1 MSENAV
7 SYKSGFVAVIGRP
20 NVGKS
25 TLLNHLVGQKI
36 AIVSD
41 TPQTTRNR
49 ILGILTLP
57 DAQILFLDTPG
68 IHKPK
73 HKLGEYMVKSA
84 QESLKEVDLILFV
97 SDATESYGAGER
109 FILDMVQ
116 TETASAP
123 VILVL
128 NKVDL
133 LAKEKLLPM
142 IQQYAQLYD
151 FAAVVP
157 VSAVTGENT
166 QQLIEVIKKHLDE
179 GPQYYPEDEITDQPE
194 RVVAAELIRE
204 KIFRLTR
211 DEIPHSTAVE
221 VEEMKTRENGDIF
234 LRATIYVERDSQKG
248 IVIGAGGMML
258 KEVGRQARLEM
269 ENIFGSRFFVDLW
282 VKVKKDW
289 RNKEGSLRMF
299 GYDERQRR

>member
-1 MSENAV
+1 MNDNTPK
-7 SYKSGFVAVIGRP
+7 YKSGFVAVIGRP

-25 TLLNHLVGQKI
+25 TLLNQLVGQKI

-68 IHKPK
+68 VHKPQ
-73 HKLGEYMVKSA
+73 HKLGEYMMKSA
-84 QESLKEVDLILFV
+84 KETLREVDLILFV
-97 SDATESYGAGER
+97 SDVTESFGPGER
-109 FILDMVQ
+109 FILGML
-116 TETASAP
+116 EEEERP
-123 VILVL
+123 VVLVL

-133 LAKEKLLPM
+133 LPREKLLPI
-142 IQQYAQLYD
+142 IQQYSRLRD

-166 QQLIEVIKKHLDE
+166 DRLLEVIKENLEE
-179 GPQYYPEDEITDQPE
+179 GPQYYPEDEVTDQPE

-204 KIFRLTR
+204 KIFRMTR

-221 VEEMKTRENGDIF
+221 VEEMKTRDNGDVF
-234 LRATIYVERDSQKG
+234 LRATIYVERESQKG
-248 IVIGAGGMML
+248 IIIGAGGAML

-289 RNKEGSLRMF
+289 RNKDGSLSMF
-299 GYDERQRR
+299 GYDNRRSQ

>member
-1 MSENAV
+1 MNDTV
-7 SYKSGFVAVIGRP
+7 KHYKSGFVAVVGRP

-25 TLLNHLVGQKI
+25 TLLNQIIGQKI

-68 IHKPK
+68 IHKPQ
-73 HKLGEYMVKSA
+73 HKLGEYMVNSA
-84 QESLKEVDLILFV
+84 RSALREVDLILFV
-97 SDATESYGAGER
+97 SDVTESVGPGER
-109 FILDMVQ
+109 FILDMLKQEQ
-116 TETASAP
+116 TP

-133 LAKEKLLPM
+133 VAKDKLLP
-142 IQQYAQLYD
+142 IISQYSAFRD
-151 FAAVVP
+151 FAAIVP
-157 VSAVTGENT
+157 VSALAGSNVDR
-166 QQLIEVIKKHLDE
+166 LLSVIKDLLPE
-179 GPQYYPEDEITDQPE
+179 GPQYYPEDEVTDQPE
-194 RVVAAELIRE
+194 RVVAAEFIRE

-211 DEIPHSTAVE
+211 EEIPHSTAVE
-221 VEEMKTRENGDIF
+221 VEEMKTRPNGDVF
-234 LRATIYVERDSQKG
+234 LRATIYVERESQKG
-248 IVIGAGGMML
+248 IIIGAKGAML
-258 KEVGRQARLEM
+258 KEIGQQARLDM

-282 VKVKKDW
+282 VKVKNDW

-299 GYDERQRR
+299 GYDKNDNR

>member
-1 MSENAV
+1 MNDV
-7 SYKSGFVAVIGRP
+7 KTNYKSGFVAVIGRP

-25 TLLNHLVGQKI
+25 TLLNQLVGQKI

-49 ILGILTLP
+49 ILGILTQP

-68 IHKPK
+68 IHKPQ

-84 QESLKEVDLILFV
+84 RSAVREVDLILFV
-97 SDATESYGAGER
+97 SDVTESFGAGER
-109 FILDMVQ
+109 YILDMLEN
-116 TETASAP
+116 ETTP
-123 VILVL
+123 VVLVL
-128 NKVDL
+128 NKIDL
-133 LAKEKLLPM
+133 LPKEKLLPM
-142 IQQYAQLYD
+142 ITKYSALRN

-157 VSAVTGENT
+157 LSALTGDNT
-166 QQLIEVIKKHLDE
+166 NRLLSVIKEVLPV
-179 GPQYYPEDEITDQPE
+179 GPQYYPEDEVTDQPE

-211 DEIPHSTAVE
+211 DEIPHSSVVE
-221 VEEMKTRENGDIF
+221 VEEMKTRPNGDVF

-248 IVIGAGGMML
+248 IIIGAAGSML
-258 KEVGRQARLEM
+258 KEIGRQSRLEM
-269 ENIFGSRFFVDLW
+269 ANIFGSRFFVDLW

-289 RNKEGSLRMF
+289 RNKDGSLRMF
-299 GYDERQRR
+299 GYDDRDNG

>member
-1 MSENAV
+1 MNETV
-7 SYKSGFVAVIGRP
+7 KHYKSGFVAVVGRP

-25 TLLNHLVGQKI
+25 TLLNQTIGQKI

-68 IHKPK
+68 IHKPQ
-73 HKLGEYMVKSA
+73 HKLGEYMVNSA
-84 QESLKEVDLILFV
+84 RSALREVDLILFV
-97 SDATESYGAGER
+97 SDVTESVGPGER
-109 FILDMVQ
+109 FILDMLKQEQ
-116 TETASAP
+116 TP

-133 LAKEKLLPM
+133 VAKDKLLP
-142 IQQYAQLYD
+142 IISQYSAFRD
-151 FAAVVP
+151 FAAIVP
-157 VSAVTGENT
+157 VSALAGSNVDR
-166 QQLIEVIKKHLDE
+166 LLSVIKDLLPE
-179 GPQYYPEDEITDQPE
+179 GPQYYPEDEVTDQPE
-194 RVVAAELIRE
+194 RVVAAEFIRE

-211 DEIPHSTAVE
+211 EEIPHSTAVE
-221 VEEMKTRENGDIF
+221 VEEMKTRPNGDVF
-234 LRATIYVERDSQKG
+234 LRATIYVERESQKG
-248 IVIGAGGMML
+248 IIIGAKGAML
-258 KEVGRQARLEM
+258 KEIGQQARLDM

-282 VKVKKDW
+282 VKVKNDW

-299 GYDERQRR
+299 GYDKNDNR

>member
-1 MSENAV
+1 MSESGKN
-7 SYKSGFVAVIGRP
+7 YKSGFVAVIGRP

-68 IHKPK
+68 IHKPQ

-84 QESLKEVDLILFV
+84 RNALREVDLILFV
-97 SDATESYGAGER
+97 SDVTESVGPGER
-109 FILDMVQ
+109 FILDMLEG
-116 TETASAP
+116 ETAP
-123 VILVL
+123 VVLVL

-133 LAKEKLLPM
+133 MSKEKLLP
-142 IQQYAQLYD
+142 IITKYSG
-151 FAAVVP
+151 FRNFVAVVP
-157 VSAVTGENT
+157 VSALTGDNT
-166 QQLIEVIKKHLDE
+166 DRLLSVIKEALPE

-211 DEIPHSTAVE
+211 EEIPHSTAVE
-221 VEEMKTRENGDIF
+221 VEEMKTRPNGDVF

-248 IVIGAGGMML
+248 IIIGGGGSML
-258 KEVGRQARLEM
+258 KEIGQQARIEM

-289 RNKEGSLRMF
+289 RNKDGSLRMF
-299 GYDERQRR
+299 GYDDRENQ

>member
-1 MSENAV
+1 
-7 SYKSGFVAVIGRP
+7 
-20 NVGKS
+20 
-25 TLLNHLVGQKI
+25 
-36 AIVSD
+36 
-41 TPQTTRNR
+41 
-49 ILGILTLP
+49 
-57 DAQILFLDTPG
+57 
-68 IHKPK
+68 
-73 HKLGEYMVKSA
+73 MVRSA

-97 SDATESYGAGER
+97 SDVTESYGAGER

-133 LAKEKLLPM
+133 LTKEKLLPM
-142 IQQYAQLYD
+142 IQQYAKLHN

-157 VSAVTGENT
+157 VSAATGENT
-166 QQLIEVIKKHLDE
+166 QRLIEVIKKHLDE

-248 IVIGAGGMML
+248 IVIGAGGAML
-258 KEVGRQARLEM
+258 KEVGRQARQEM

-289 RNKEGSLRMF
+289 RNKDGSLRMF

>member
-1 MSENAV
+1 MNETV
-7 SYKSGFVAVIGRP
+7 KHYKSGFVAVVGRP

-25 TLLNHLVGQKI
+25 TLLNQIIGQKI

-68 IHKPK
+68 IHKPQ
-73 HKLGEYMVKSA
+73 HKLGEYMVNSA
-84 QESLKEVDLILFV
+84 RSALREVDLILFV
-97 SDATESYGAGER
+97 SDVTESVGPGER
-109 FILDMVQ
+109 FIIDMLKQEQ
-116 TETASAP
+116 TP

-133 LAKEKLLPM
+133 VAKDKLLP
-142 IQQYAQLYD
+142 IISQYSAFRD
-151 FAAVVP
+151 FAAIVP
-157 VSAVTGENT
+157 VSALAGSNVDR
-166 QQLIEVIKKHLDE
+166 LLSVIKDLLPE
-179 GPQYYPEDEITDQPE
+179 GPQYYPEDEVTDQPE
-194 RVVAAELIRE
+194 RVVAAEFIRE

-211 DEIPHSTAVE
+211 EEIPHSTAVE
-221 VEEMKTRENGDIF
+221 VEEMKTRPNGDVF
-234 LRATIYVERDSQKG
+234 LRATIYVERESQKG
-248 IVIGAGGMML
+248 IIIGAKGAML
-258 KEVGRQARLEM
+258 KEIGQQARLDM

-282 VKVKKDW
+282 VKVKNDW

-299 GYDERQRR
+299 GYDKNDNR

>member
-1 MSENAV
+1 MNETV
-7 SYKSGFVAVIGRP
+7 KHYKSGFVAVVGRP

-25 TLLNHLVGQKI
+25 TLLNQIIGQKI

-68 IHKPK
+68 IHKPQ
-73 HKLGEYMVKSA
+73 HKLGEYMVNSA
-84 QESLKEVDLILFV
+84 RSALREVDLILFV
-97 SDATESYGAGER
+97 SDVTESVGPGER
-109 FILDMVQ
+109 FILDMLKQEQ
-116 TETASAP
+116 TP

-133 LAKEKLLPM
+133 VAKDKLLP
-142 IQQYAQLYD
+142 IISQYSAFRD
-151 FAAVVP
+151 FAAIVP
-157 VSAVTGENT
+157 VSALAGSNVDR
-166 QQLIEVIKKHLDE
+166 LLSVIKDLLPE
-179 GPQYYPEDEITDQPE
+179 GPQYYPEDEVTDQPE
-194 RVVAAELIRE
+194 RVVAAKFIRE

-211 DEIPHSTAVE
+211 EEIPHSTAVE
-221 VEEMKTRENGDIF
+221 VEEMKTRPNGDVF
-234 LRATIYVERDSQKG
+234 LRATIYVERESQKG
-248 IVIGAGGMML
+248 IIIGAKGAML
-258 KEVGRQARLEM
+258 KEIGQQARLDM

-282 VKVKKDW
+282 VKVKNDW

-299 GYDERQRR
+299 GYDKNDNR

>member
-1 MSENAV
+1 MSEISN

-25 TLLNHLVGQKI
+25 TLLNQLVGQKI

-84 QESLKEVDLILFV
+84 QESLREVDLILFV
-97 SDATESYGAGER
+97 SDVSESFGAGER
-109 FILDMVQ
+109 FILDMLQ
-116 TETASAP
+116 TETAP
-123 VILVL
+123 VVLVL
-128 NKVDL
+128 NKIDL
-133 LAKEKLLPM
+133 LPKEKLLPI
-142 IQQYAQLYD
+142 IQKYAGLHK

-157 VSAVTGENT
+157 ISAATGENT
-166 QQLIEVIKKHLDE
+166 QGLLEEIKANLNE

-221 VEEMKTRENGDIF
+221 VEEMKTRDNGDVF

-248 IVIGAGGMML
+248 IVIGAGGAML

-299 GYDERQRR
+299 GYDDRQRR

>member
-1 MSENAV
+1 MNETV
-7 SYKSGFVAVIGRP
+7 KHYKSGFVAVVGRP

-25 TLLNHLVGQKI
+25 TLLNQIIGQKI

-68 IHKPK
+68 IHKPQ
-73 HKLGEYMVKSA
+73 HKLGEYMVNSA
-84 QESLKEVDLILFV
+84 RSALREVDLILFV
-97 SDATESYGAGER
+97 SDVTESVGPGER
-109 FILDMVQ
+109 FILDMLKQEQ
-116 TETASAP
+116 TP

-133 LAKEKLLPM
+133 VAKDKLLP
-142 IQQYAQLYD
+142 IISQYSAFRD
-151 FAAVVP
+151 FAAIVP
-157 VSAVTGENT
+157 VSALAGSNVDR
-166 QQLIEVIKKHLDE
+166 LLSVIKDLLPE
-179 GPQYYPEDEITDQPE
+179 GPQYYAEDEVTDQPE
-194 RVVAAELIRE
+194 RVVAAEFIRE

-211 DEIPHSTAVE
+211 EEIPHSTAVE
-221 VEEMKTRENGDIF
+221 VEEMKTRPNGDVF
-234 LRATIYVERDSQKG
+234 LRATIYVERESQKG
-248 IVIGAGGMML
+248 IIIGAKGAML
-258 KEVGRQARLEM
+258 KEIGQQARLDM

-282 VKVKKDW
+282 VKVKNDW

-299 GYDERQRR
+299 GYDKNDNR

>member
-1 MSENAV
+1 MSEKEKI
-7 SYKSGFVAVIGRP
+7 YKSGFVAVIGRP

-41 TPQTTRNR
+41 TPQTTRNK

-68 IHKPK
+68 IHKPQ
-73 HKLGEYMVKSA
+73 HKLGEYMMKSA
-84 QESLKEVDLILFV
+84 QQTLREVDLILFV
-97 SDATESYGAGER
+97 SDVSESFGPGER
-109 FILDMVQ
+109 FILNMLEEQ
-116 TETASAP
+116 TIP
-123 VILVL
+123 VVLVL

-133 LAKEKLLPM
+133 IPREKLLPI
-142 IQQYAQLYD
+142 IQQYSTLRD
-151 FAAVVP
+151 FTAVVP
-157 VSAVTGENT
+157 VSAATGENT
-166 QQLIEVIKKHLDE
+166 ERLLDVIKGNLDE
-179 GPQYYPEDEITDQPE
+179 GPQYYPEDEVTDQPE

-221 VEEMKTRENGDIF
+221 VEEMKTRDNGDVF
-234 LRATIYVERDSQKG
+234 LRATIYVERESQKG
-248 IVIGAGGMML
+248 IIIGAGGVML
-258 KEVGRQARLEM
+258 KEVGRLARLEM
-269 ENIFGSRFFVDLW
+269 ENIFGSRFFLDLW

-289 RNKEGSLRMF
+289 RNKEGSLSMF
-299 GYDERQRR
+299 GYNKSPRR

>member
-1 MSENAV
+1 M
-7 SYKSGFVAVIGRP
+7 
-20 NVGKS
+20 GKS
-25 TLLNHLVGQKI
+25 TLLNQLVGQKI

-68 IHKPK
+68 IHKPQ
-73 HKLGEYMVKSA
+73 HKLGDFMLKSA
-84 QESLKEVDLILFV
+84 RSALREVDLILFV
-97 SDATESYGAGER
+97 SDVTESVGPGER
-109 FILDMVQ
+109 FILDMLEN
-116 TETASAP
+116 ETAP
-123 VILVL
+123 VVLVL

-133 LAKEKLLPM
+133 LPKEKLLP
-142 IQQYAQLYD
+142 IITKYSGFRD

-157 VSAVTGENT
+157 LSALTGDNT
-166 QQLIEVIKKHLDE
+166 DRLLSVIKDALPE
-179 GPQYYPEDEITDQPE
+179 GPQYYPEDEVTDQPE

-211 DEIPHSTAVE
+211 EEIPHSTAVE
-221 VEEMKTRENGDIF
+221 VEEMKTRPNGDVF

-248 IVIGAGGMML
+248 IIIGAAGSML
-258 KEVGRQARLEM
+258 KEIGQQARLEM

-299 GYDERQRR
+299 GYDDRENR

>member
-1 MSENAV
+1 
-7 SYKSGFVAVIGRP
+7 
-20 NVGKS
+20 VGKS

-68 IHKPK
+68 IHKPQ
-73 HKLGEYMVKSA
+73 HKLGDFMIKSA
-84 QESLKEVDLILFV
+84 RSALREVDLILFV
-97 SDATESYGAGER
+97 SDVTESVGPGER
-109 FILDMVQ
+109 FIFDMLEN
-116 TETASAP
+116 ETAP
-123 VILVL
+123 VVLVL

-133 LAKEKLLPM
+133 LPKEKLLP
-142 IQQYAQLYD
+142 IITKYSGFRE

-157 VSAVTGENT
+157 LSALTGDNT
-166 QQLIEVIKKHLDE
+166 DRLLTVIKEALPE
-179 GPQYYPEDEITDQPE
+179 GPQYYPEDEVTDQPE

-211 DEIPHSTAVE
+211 EEIPHSTAVE
-221 VEEMKTRENGDIF
+221 VEEMKTRPNGDVF

-248 IVIGAGGMML
+248 IIIGAAGSML
-258 KEVGRQARLEM
+258 KEIGQQARLEM

-299 GYDERQRR
+299 GYDDRENR